1 MAINGKN
8 NNQRKVVVL
17 NPKGGSGKTTV
28 ASNLAAFFAWQ
39 GSSTAL
45 MDCDPQ
51 GSSLHWLSNRSEDLP
66 RISGIAAN
74 KLNLQA
80 TRSWQLSAPPGTDH
94 VVVDTPAAI
103 RAHRLIEFTRG
114 ADAIL
119 IPVGPSDTDIHA
131 ATVFISD
138 LLLVAKEDRRAGR
151 LGVVANRVRERT
163 VAYRKLMRFLDS
175 LVIPLVGVL
184 RDSQNYLHAAA
195 EGKGIHEFKP
205 YRVRKDL
212 DQWEPLVRWLETRA
226 VGIAPIER
234 PPVQVERSMGYIG
247 RPTATPVPSPV
258 PGPVARMTTAPLRT
272 VQPNDV
278 VESDSAGNG
287 TTAILRSTGS

>member
-1 MAINGKN
+1 MRINGKN

-28 ASNLAAFFAWQ
+28 ATNLAAFFAWQ

-51 GSSLHWLSNRSEDLP
+51 GSSMHWLGNRSEDLP

-94 VVVDTPAAI
+94 VVVDTAAAI

-131 ATVFISD
+131 ATIFISD
-138 LLLVAKEDRRAGR
+138 ILLVAKEDRRAGR

-163 VAYRKLMRFLDS
+163 VAYRRLMRFLDS
-175 LVIPLVGVL
+175 LVIPLVAVL

-212 DQWEPLVRWLETRA
+212 DQWEPLTRWLETRA
-226 VGIAPIER
+226 VSTVPIAR
-234 PPVQVERSMGYIG
+234 RPVQIENSMGQIG
-247 RPTATPVPSPV
+247 RPATAPASRPAA
-258 PGPVARMTTAPLRT
+258 GMTTAPLRA
-272 VQPNDV
+272 VKPDDV
-278 VESDSAGNG
+278 GETISAGNG
-287 TTAILRSTGS
+287 SAAILRSTGS

>member
-1 MAINGKN
+1 MRLNGHNKT
-8 NNQRKVVVL
+8 QRRVVVL
-17 NPKGGSGKTTV
+17 NPKGGSGKTTL
-28 ASNLAAFFAWQ
+28 ATNLAALYAWQ
-39 GSSTAL
+39 GNTTAL

-51 GSSLHWLSNRSEDLP
+51 GSSTHWLSNRSEELP
-66 RISGIAAN
+66 PISSIPAN

-80 TRSWQLSAPPGTDH
+80 TRSWQLSAPPGTNY
-94 VVVDTPAAI
+94 VVVDTAAAI

-119 IPVGPSDTDIHA
+119 IPVGPSETDIHA
-131 ATVFISD
+131 ATTFIAD
-138 LLLVAKEDRRAGR
+138 MLLVAKEDRCAGR

-163 VAYRKLMRFLDS
+163 VAYKKLMRFLDS

-212 DQWEPLVRWLETRA
+212 DQWEPLARWLETRTVSTA
-226 VGIAPIER
+226 PVETPARRVGK
-234 PPVQVERSMGYIG
+234 QK
-247 RPTATPVPSPV
+247 
-258 PGPVARMTTAPLRT
+258 PGPRPAPGMTTEPLRT
-272 VQPNDV
+272 VHANGAGENV
-278 VESDSAGNG
+278 SVGNG
-287 TTAILRSTGS
+287 STAIFRSTGS